1 MYLFYSCLCCSQVHN
16 LLVFSYSDHKHPILP
31 PLISQ
36 ALLCRFSIPFPFA
49 TLDLMV
55 KLFLGSLF
63 LVLNIVINQSFFVH
77 YFPYF
82 MSFFSFWDRQGIVGI
97 NLVIGLTQIKNK
109 INWSPGY
116 TRFRC
121 NVHYVVGL
129 GKSFFGGQ
137 PILRFCL
144 LN

>member
-1 MYLFYSCLCCSQVHN
+1 M
-16 LLVFSYSDHKHPILP
+16 
-31 PLISQ
+31 
-36 ALLCRFSIPFPFA
+36 A
-49 TLDLMV
+49 

-63 LVLNIVINQSFFVH
+63 LVLNIVINQSFLVH

-82 MSFFSFWDRQGIVGI
+82 MSFFFFWDKQGIVCI
-97 NLVIGLTQIKNK
+97 KLVIGLTQIKNK

-116 TRFRC
+116 THFRC

-129 GKSFFGGQ
+129 GKLFFGGQ

-144 LN
+144 LGNC